1 MPDRM
6 IEQVMCVMTDAERIA
21 KGELL
26 ARMAFELG
34 DLEEQKAAAGRDFT
48 NRIKNLRTEQG
59 KVADDVRSGTEL
71 RDVECV
77 EKPDWKEHVVS
88 VVRCD
93 TGEIV
98 RRRPMTP
105 SERQLRFDAL
115 SARVKDEPDED
126 EETKPETE
134 H

>member
-1 MPDRM
+1 MPDRL
-6 IEQVMCVMTDAERIA
+6 IEQVQCVMTDAERIA

-34 DLEEQKAAAGRDFT
+34 DLEEAKAAATRDFG
-48 NRIKNLRTEQG
+48 NRIKNLKTEQG
-59 KVADDVRSGTEL
+59 KVADDVRSGTEM

-77 EKPDWKEHVVS
+77 EKPDWKEYLVTI
-88 VVRCD
+88 VRCD
-93 TGEIV
+93 TGEVV

-105 SERQLRFDAL
+105 AERQLKFDAF
-115 SARVKDEPDED
+115 SARVKDDDD